1 MMAKLEERLIYCDP
15 EAAVSAPV
23 LKSRLLA
30 LRTAPAQQ
38 MSYFWL
44 TYGSADG
51 LIGVVIMEA
60 STLIQARMR
69 ATAQGIAGAGAP
81 FAEGHE
87 LSANLIALVPP
98 TQIGRMMS
106 GTEAMQLIRRLED
119 RLRSKK

>member
-15 EAAVSAPV
+15 QAAVSAPV

-30 LRTAPAQQ
+30 LAQQ

-69 ATAQGIAGAGAP
+69 ATAQGIAAAGAP
-81 FAEGHE
+81 FAGGHE